1 MKAWSVNSV
10 GSPSDVMEL
19 IDKASPEPAAGVIK
33 VKVLTSGIGLPDVL
47 MCKDDYPFTPP
58 RPYTGGQELCGI
70 ITDANGRQGFKNG
83 DRVMAV
89 SAFTQ
94 GDGSFAEEALIT
106 SPNVFQV
113 PYYMSDEDAA
123 VFNIP
128 YRTGYVGLVI
138 RGQMQKG
145 ETLLVLGA
153 SGGTGFAAIQLGK
166 ALGGKVIAVANGKEK
181 AEKCREFGADEIV
194 DSSCEDFVEK
204 TMAFTDN
211 KGIDLVY
218 DPVGGAMAKRCTECM
233 NFGGR
238 LIAIGFAS
246 GSWGDI
252 PAHDLAL
259 KNLSLVGA
267 LASVPTEEM
276 SQSMQNALYQMYQD
290 GQIKPAIERILNL
303 EGVAKA
309 MDDLE
314 NRKVT
319 GKLVVRIAG

>member
-1 MKAWSVNSV
+1 MKAWSVSKV
-10 GSPSDVMEL
+10 GSPKDVMEL
-19 IDKASPEPAAGVIK
+19 IDKASPVPAPGVIK

-70 ITDANGRQGFKNG
+70 IIDANGREGFKNG
-83 DRVMAV
+83 QRVMAV

-106 SPNVFQV
+106 SPNVF
-113 PYYMSDEDAA
+113 PAPDYISDVDAA

-128 YRTGYVGLVI
+128 YRTGYVGLVL

-145 ETLLVLGA
+145 ETLLVFGA
-153 SGGTGFAAIQLGK
+153 SGGTGFAAIQLAK
-166 ALGGKVIAVANGKEK
+166 ALGGKVIAVANGKK
-181 AEKCREFGADEIV
+181 KSEKCLEFGADEIV
-194 DSSCEDFVEK
+194 DSSREDFVERA
-204 TMAFTDN
+204 MAFTN
-211 KGIDLVY
+211 GKGVDLVF
-218 DPVGGAMAKRCTECM
+218 DPVGGEIARRAVNCM
-233 NFGGR
+233 GFGSR

-252 PAHDLAL
+252 PAETLAL

-267 LASVPTEEM
+267 LANVPTQEM
-276 SQSMQNALYQMYQD
+276 SLNMQEALYTLYRE
-290 GQIKPAIERILNL
+290 GKIKPVIERELSFEEIPQ
-303 EGVAKA
+303 A

-314 NRKVT
+314 NRRVS
-319 GKLVVRIAG
+319 GKLVVVMNS